1 MNAINLIY
9 YSLLLLI
16 NTLLRVYKREE
27 YRTRRDKTARSN
39 NAWNIIMSE
48 MTDAY
53 LSYDFEGPPQQEEEA
68 EVVRFP
74 PVKIVTLY
82 SKYIQYKVDYLTCL
96 LRRLSPH

>member
-1 MNAINLIY
+1 M
-9 YSLLLLI
+9 
-16 NTLLRVYKREE
+16 T
-27 YRTRRDKTARSN
+27 
-39 NAWNIIMSE
+39 E
-48 MTDAY
+48 MVSAY
-53 LSYDFEGPPQQEEEA
+53 LLYDLDGPPQEEEA